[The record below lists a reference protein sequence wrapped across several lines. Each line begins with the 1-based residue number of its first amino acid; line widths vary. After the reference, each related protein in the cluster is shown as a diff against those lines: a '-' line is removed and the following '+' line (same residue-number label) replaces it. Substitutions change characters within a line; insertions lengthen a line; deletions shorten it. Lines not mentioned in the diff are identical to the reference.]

1 MRNKGAAESIE
12 TEAAKFRL
20 QISINDL
27 GICVC
32 RLRLGVRCRGT
43 LLVGDLVVTQGTGED
58 FSLTKVEY
66 LPPKS
71 GPMVSEKVD
80 YLRGGRIDEKRK
92 AADVD
97 LPRELR
103 LSLREMQDRRVE
115 DREIGLDR
123 GVLLLLRLP
132 TAI

>member
-1 MRNKGAAESIE
+1 
-12 TEAAKFRL
+12 
-20 QISINDL
+20 
-27 GICVC
+27 
-32 RLRLGVRCRGT
+32 
-43 LLVGDLVVTQGTGED
+43 
-58 FSLTKVEY
+58 
-66 LPPKS
+66 
-71 GPMVSEKVD
+71 MVSEKVD